1 MMPNIAAARSPGT
14 RAELP
19 CHSRSCPGGL
29 TSATG
34 EHVKVDQVD
43 RQERVVVA
51 EILKIRSAR

>member
-1 MMPNIAAARSPGT
+1 
-14 RAELP
+14 
-19 CHSRSCPGGL
+19 L